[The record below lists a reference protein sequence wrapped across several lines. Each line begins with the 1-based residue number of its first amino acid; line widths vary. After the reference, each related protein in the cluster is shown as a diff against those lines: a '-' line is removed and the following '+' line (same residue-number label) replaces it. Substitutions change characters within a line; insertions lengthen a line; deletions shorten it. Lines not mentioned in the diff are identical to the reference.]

1 MTCVRLLLVLPLL
14 LLPAT
19 VVAQDPPP
27 RQEAEENPYAALQD
41 RDIRALAPAEVH
53 GLLEGAGLGMA
64 LTAELNGVPGPL
76 HVLEEREG
84 LQLTPEQLEATEALF
99 ERMRERASELGE
111 AIVEAEEHL
120 ERRFR
125 HRHLDRETLFQLTAE
140 IGQLRGELRAVH
152 LDAHLEM
159 LPILTEEQVER
170 YQELR
175 GYGDPDAMDHG
186 DHHHG
191 DHDHGD
197 PPHR

>member
-1 MTCVRLLLVLPLL
+1 MTRLHLLFALPLL
-14 LLPAT
+14 ALPAT
-19 VVAQDPPP
+19 TAAQTPHQHGQD
-27 RQEAEENPYAALQD
+27 NPYAALQD
-41 RDIRALAPAEVH
+41 REIRALAPAEIQ

-76 HVLEEREG
+76 HVLEEASG
-84 LQLTPEQLEATEALF
+84 LDLTPEQVEATEALF
-99 ERMRERASELGE
+99 QRMRERASELGQQ
-111 AIVEAEEHL
+111 IVEAEAHL

-125 HRHLDRETLFQLTAE
+125 HRHLDRETLFRLTDE
-140 IGQLRGELRAVH
+140 IGRLRGELRAVH

-159 LPILTEEQVER
+159 LPILTEEQVAR

-186 DHHHG
+186 HHHHG
-191 DHDHGD
+191 H